1 MGKRFVYVPDKMTIG
16 GLAHGTIGMGA
27 EDYAV
32 VHLVYSKQRKDCLN
46 LFGKDSKI
54 SEMGEIKESKRKRVS
69 HPILIWSPIQI
80 VR

>member
-1 MGKRFVYVPDKMTIG
+1 MGKKRFAYVPDKMTIG
-16 GLAHGTIGMGA
+16 GLAHDTIGMGA

-32 VHLVYSKQRKDCLN
+32 VHLVYSKPRKDCLN
-46 LFGKDSKI
+46 LFGKDSN

-80 VR
+80 AR